1 MLVFCTTDSLHLTL
15 VSKLL
20 ASNYKYRFRPWSS
33 YYSAQNVC
41 IVHEML
47 CELMRKK
54 IIRVVICCS
63 QSNELQGFSVIR
75 DEDMPFS
82 VVKNLWKFLKNR
94 FGMALYFQIFMVRSV
109 FLHSLRNQAHIEN
122 IYVYEAYR
130 RQGVASSMVEFTLKS
145 LKKPLTLY
153 VDWKDVRAQRF
164 YEKNGFSR
172 KNILFPRCIQWLLPG
187 NWLLYLKQKNH
198 ERYVHETCE

>member
-1 MLVFCTTDSLHLTL
+1 MLVFCTPDSPHLIE

-20 ASNYKYRFRPWSS
+20 ANNYKYRFRPWSS

-54 IIRVVICCS
+54 IIRVVISCS
-63 QSNELQGFSVIR
+63 ESNQLQGFSVIR
-75 DEDMPFS
+75 DADMPFS
-82 VVKNLWKFLKNR
+82 VLQNLWRFLKNR
-94 FGMALYFQIFMVRSV
+94 FGMAVYFQVFMVRSV

-122 IYVYEAYR
+122 IYVFESYR
-130 RQGVASSMVEFTLKS
+130 RKGVASNMVGFILRS

-153 VDWKDVRAQRF
+153 VDYKDARAQRF
-164 YEKNGFSR
+164 YEKNGFAR
-172 KNILFPRCIQWLLPG
+172 KNILFPRFVQWLLPC
-187 NWLLYLKQKNH
+187 NWVLYLKQKKS
-198 ERYVHETCE
+198 